1 VHSLERLC
9 YQRWRAQRPAPTTIF
24 GGAGIFPVRGG
35 AKLSETGR
43 VVMTKAERFQLVSE
57 RLDTY
62 PEQVIELQRQLVSR
76 VALGP
81 EVGGTGEAD
90 KAAFLTQVLE
100 SWGLAVHNYPALDD
114 RVPGGTRPNLVAYL
128 PGNRPEK
135 VWVLSHMDVVPPG
148 DLSLWESD
156 PFTLRV
162 DGDRLYG
169 RGTEDDHHGIVMSL
183 MAVRAFLDLGLTPE
197 RTLALALVA
206 DEETGN
212 ERGLAYVL
220 REHPGLFSPQDLIV
234 VPDAGSNDG
243 AMIEVAEKSI
253 LWLKV
258 TLLGQ
263 QGHASRPH
271 KAKNTLRAAAHVIVA
286 LDDLHREF
294 PRHNPLFR
302 PPMSTFEPTKK
313 EANVPNINTIPGRN
327 VFYLDCRVLP
337 DYDLTQ
343 VTERVRAIA
352 TAAAEKFGVTLEV
365 SPVQTLA
372 SAPPTAPDAPVVKAL
387 QQAIRQVYGREATPQ
402 GIGGGTVA
410 AFFRKAGLPAAVW
423 MTANDC
429 AHQPNEFCFLSHL
442 LGDAKV
448 LAHVCLMAE

>member
-1 VHSLERLC
+1 MTQAEKFRRL
-9 YQRWRAQRPAPTTIF
+9 T
-24 GGAGIFPVRGG
+24 
-35 AKLSETGR
+35 
-43 VVMTKAERFQLVSE
+43 E

-62 PEQVIELQRQLVSR
+62 SDQVVELQRQLVCR

-81 EVGGTGEAD
+81 EVGGVGEAD
-90 KAAFLTQVLE
+90 KAAFLAEVLK
-100 SWGLAVHNYPALDD
+100 SWGLEVHNYPAPDD

-128 PGNRPEK
+128 PGKRPEK
-135 VWVLSHMDVVPPG
+135 VWVLSHTDVVPPG
-148 DLSLWESD
+148 DVSLWESD

-183 MAVRAFLDLGLTPE
+183 MVVRAFLDLGLTPE

-212 ERGLAYVL
+212 DKGLAFLL
-220 REHPGLFSPQDLIV
+220 REHPGLFSPEDLII

-243 AMIEVAEKSI
+243 TMIEVAEKSI

-271 KAKNTLRAAAHVIVA
+271 KAKNTLRAAAYVIVA
-286 LDDLHREF
+286 LDDLQREF

-302 PPMSTFEPTKK
+302 PPMSTFEPTRK
-313 EANVPNINTIPGRN
+313 EANVPNINTIPGKN

-337 DYDLTQ
+337 EYDLAQ

-352 TAAAEKFGVTLEV
+352 TEAAGKFGVTVDVET
-365 SPVQTLA
+365 VQTLA
-372 SAPPTAPDAPVVKAL
+372 SAPPTSPEAPVVKAL
-387 QQAIRQVYGREATPQ
+387 QKAIRQVYGREALPQ

-410 AFFRKAGLPAAVW
+410 AFFRKAGLSAAVW

-448 LAHVCLMAE
+448 LAHVCLLAE

>member
-1 VHSLERLC
+1 
-9 YQRWRAQRPAPTTIF
+9 
-24 GGAGIFPVRGG
+24 
-35 AKLSETGR
+35 
-43 VVMTKAERFQLVSE
+43 MTKAERFRLVSE

-81 EVGGTGEAD
+81 EVGGAGEAD
-90 KAAFLTQVLE
+90 KALFLTELLQ
-100 SWGLAVHNYPALDD
+100 SWGLEVHNYPAPDD
-114 RVPGGTRPNLVAYL
+114 RVPAGSRPNLVAYL

-135 VWVLSHMDVVPPG
+135 VWVLSHTDVVPPG
-148 DLSLWESD
+148 DLSLWDAD

-169 RGTEDDHHGIVMSL
+169 RGAEDDHHGIVMSL
-183 MAVRAFLDLGLTPE
+183 MAVRAFLDLKITPA

-212 ERGLAYVL
+212 ARGLAYLL
-220 REHPGLFSPQDLIV
+220 REHPGLFAPRDLII
-234 VPDAGSNDG
+234 VPDAGRHDG
-243 AMIEVAEKSI
+243 TMIEVAEKSI

-294 PRHNPLFR
+294 PRHDPLFR

-337 DYDLTQ
+337 DYDLAQ
-343 VTERVRAIA
+343 VIERARAIGV
-352 TAAAEKFGVTLEV
+352 AAAEKFGVTLTVE
-365 SPVQTLA
+365 SVQTLA

-387 QQAIRQVYGREATPQ
+387 QRAVREVYGREATPQ

-410 AFFRKAGLPAAVW
+410 AFFRQAGLPAAVW

>member
-1 VHSLERLC
+1 
-9 YQRWRAQRPAPTTIF
+9 
-24 GGAGIFPVRGG
+24 
-35 AKLSETGR
+35 
-43 VVMTKAERFQLVSE
+43 MTQAEKFRRVSE

-62 PEQVIELQRQLVSR
+62 SEQVIELQRQMVSR

-90 KAAFLTQVLE
+90 KALFLTEVLE
-100 SWGLAVHNYPALDD
+100 SWGLEVHNYPAPDD
-114 RVPGGTRPNLVAYL
+114 RVPGGVRPNLVAYL
-128 PGNRPEK
+128 PGKKPEK

-148 DLSLWESD
+148 DPSLWESD
-156 PFTLRV
+156 PFILRV
-162 DGDRLYG
+162 EGDRLYG

-183 MAVRAFLDLGLTPE
+183 MAVRACLDLGITPE

-212 ERGLAYVL
+212 DKGLAYLL
-220 REHPGLFSPQDLIV
+220 REHPGLFSPQDLII

-243 AMIEVAEKSI
+243 TMIEVAEKSI

-302 PPMSTFEPTKK
+302 PPMSTFEPTRK
-313 EANVPNINTIPGRN
+313 EANVPNINTIPGKN

-337 DYDLTQ
+337 DYDLDQ
-343 VTERVRAIA
+343 VTEHVRAMA
-352 TAAAEKFGVTLEV
+352 TKAAGEFGVTVDVET
-365 SPVQTLA
+365 VQTLA
-372 SAPPTAPDAPVVKAL
+372 SAPPTSPEAPVVKAL
-387 QQAIRQVYGREATPQ
+387 EQAIQQVYGREALPQ

>member
-1 VHSLERLC
+1 
-9 YQRWRAQRPAPTTIF
+9 
-24 GGAGIFPVRGG
+24 
-35 AKLSETGR
+35 
-43 VVMTKAERFQLVSE
+43 MTRNEMFRLVSE

-62 PEQVIELQRQLVSR
+62 GEQVIQWQRELVSR

-81 EVGGTGEAD
+81 EVGGVGEDA
-90 KAAFLTQVLE
+90 KAAYLTELLQ
-100 SWGLAVHNYPALDD
+100 SWGLTVDNYPAPDD
-114 RVPGGTRPNLVAYL
+114 RVPGGWRPNLVACL
-128 PGNRPEK
+128 PGKKPDK

-148 DLSLWESD
+148 DMSLWHSD
-156 PFTLRV
+156 PYTLRV

-183 MAVRAFLDLGLTPE
+183 LAVKAFLDLDITPE
-197 RTLALALVA
+197 RSLALALVA

-212 ERGLAYVL
+212 EKGLVHVL
-220 REHPGLFSPQDLIV
+220 REQARLFSQGDLII
-234 VPDAGSNDG
+234 VPDAGRQDG
-243 AMIEVAEKSI
+243 TMIEVAEKSI

-286 LDDLHREF
+286 LDDLPREF

-302 PPMSTFEPTKK
+302 PPMSTFEPTRK

-337 DYDLTQ
+337 DYDLAQ
-343 VTERVRAIA
+343 VIQRVRALA
-352 TAAAEKFGVTLEV
+352 TAAADKFGVSLEV
-365 SPVQTLA
+365 ETVQALP

-387 QQAIRQVYGREATPQ
+387 QRAVRQVYGREATPQ

-448 LAHVCLMAE
+448 LAHVCLLAE

>member
-1 VHSLERLC
+1 
-9 YQRWRAQRPAPTTIF
+9 
-24 GGAGIFPVRGG
+24 
-35 AKLSETGR
+35 
-43 VVMTKAERFQLVSE
+43 M
-57 RLDTY
+57 
-62 PEQVIELQRQLVSR
+62 
-76 VALGP
+76 
-81 EVGGTGEAD
+81 
-90 KAAFLTQVLE
+90 
-100 SWGLAVHNYPALDD
+100 
-114 RVPGGTRPNLVAYL
+114 PGGVRPNLVAYL
-128 PGNRPEK
+128 PGKRPEK

-162 DGDRLYG
+162 EGDRLYG

-183 MAVRAFLDLGLTPE
+183 MAVRAFLDLGITPE

-212 ERGLAYVL
+212 DKGLAYLL
-220 REHPGLFSPQDLIV
+220 REHPGLFSPQDLII

-243 AMIEVAEKSI
+243 TMIEVAEKSI

-302 PPMSTFEPTKK
+302 PPMSTFEPTRK
-313 EANVPNINTIPGRN
+313 EANVPNINTIPGKN

-337 DYDLTQ
+337 DYDLDQ
-343 VTERVRAIA
+343 VTGRVRAMA
-352 TAAAEKFGVTLEV
+352 TEAAGEIRGHRGRGNGADPGQRPAHRAGGPGGQ
-365 SPVQTLA
+365 SPGA
-372 SAPPTAPDAPVVKAL
+372 GHS
-387 QQAIRQVYGREATPQ
+387 
-402 GIGGGTVA
+402 
-410 AFFRKAGLPAAVW
+410 AGLRPGSSPPGDRRRHRGRLLSEGRVARGGLDDRQRLRPPAQRVLF
-423 MTANDC
+423 
-429 AHQPNEFCFLSHL
+429 PEPS
-442 LGDAKV
+442 LGGRQGAGSRLPDGG
-448 LAHVCLMAE
+448 LAERR

>member
-1 VHSLERLC
+1 
-9 YQRWRAQRPAPTTIF
+9 
-24 GGAGIFPVRGG
+24 
-35 AKLSETGR
+35 
-43 VVMTKAERFQLVSE
+43 MTRDEMFRLVSE

-62 PEQVIELQRQLVSR
+62 QEQVIEWQRQLVAR

-81 EVGGTGEAD
+81 EVGGVGEDD
-90 KAAFLTQVLE
+90 KAAYLTDLLQ
-100 SWGLAVHNYPALDD
+100 SWGLRVDNYPAPDD
-114 RVPGGTRPNLVAYL
+114 RVPGGTRPNLVTYL
-128 PGNRPEK
+128 PGKKPDK

-148 DLSLWESD
+148 DMSLWQSD

-183 MAVRAFLDLGLTPE
+183 LAVKAFLDLNLTPE
-197 RTLALALVA
+197 RTLGLALVA

-212 ERGLAYVL
+212 EKGLVHLLQEQA
-220 REHPGLFSPQDLIV
+220 RLFSGRDLII
-234 VPDAGSNDG
+234 VPDAGRQDG
-243 AMIEVAEKSI
+243 TMIEVAEKSI

-286 LDDLHREF
+286 LDDLQREF

-302 PPMSTFEPTKK
+302 PPMSTFEPTRK
-313 EANVPNINTIPGRN
+313 EANVPNINTIPGRD

-337 DYDLTQ
+337 DYDLAQ
-343 VTERVRAIA
+343 VIQRVRALA
-352 TAAAEKFGVTLEV
+352 TAAADKFGVSLEV
-365 SPVQTLA
+365 ETVQALP

-448 LAHVCLMAE
+448 LAHVCLLAK

>member
-1 VHSLERLC
+1 M
-9 YQRWRAQRPAPTTIF
+9 
-24 GGAGIFPVRGG
+24 
-35 AKLSETGR
+35 
-43 VVMTKAERFQLVSE
+43 MTQAEKFRLVSE

-62 PEQVIELQRQLVSR
+62 AGQVIELQRQMVSR

-81 EVGGTGEAD
+81 EVGGVGEAD
-90 KAAFLTQVLE
+90 KAAFLMEVLK
-100 SWGLAVHNYPALDD
+100 SWGLEGRDYPAPDD
-114 RVPGGTRPNLVAYL
+114 RVPGGVRPNLVAYL
-128 PGNRPEK
+128 PGKRPEK

-148 DLSLWESD
+148 DLSLWETD
-156 PFTLRV
+156 PFTLWV
-162 DGDRLYG
+162 EGDRLYG

-183 MAVRAFLDLGLTPE
+183 MAVRAFLDLGITPE

-212 ERGLAYVL
+212 DKGLAYLL
-220 REHPGLFSPQDLIV
+220 REHPGLFSPQDLII

-243 AMIEVAEKSI
+243 TMIEVAEKSI

-271 KAKNTLRAAAHVIVA
+271 KAKNTLRATAHVIVA
-286 LDDLHREF
+286 LDDLQREF

-302 PPMSTFEPTKK
+302 PPMSTFEPTRK
-313 EANVPNINTIPGRN
+313 EANVPNINTIPGKN

-337 DYDLTQ
+337 EYDLAQ
-343 VTERVRAIA
+343 VTERVRAMA
-352 TAAAEKFGVTLEV
+352 TEAAGKFGVTVDVET
-365 SPVQTLA
+365 VQTLA
-372 SAPPTAPDAPVVKAL
+372 SAPPTSPEAPVVKAL
-387 QQAIRQVYGREATPQ
+387 EQAIRQVYDREALPQ

>member
-1 VHSLERLC
+1 M
-9 YQRWRAQRPAPTTIF
+9 TT
-24 GGAGIFPVRGG
+24 
-35 AKLSETGR
+35 
-43 VVMTKAERFQLVSE
+43 AESFRLVSE

-62 PEQVIELQRQLVSR
+62 QEHVIELQRQLVSR

-81 EVGGTGEAD
+81 EVGGTGEVD

-100 SWGLAVHNYPALDD
+100 SWGLEVHNYQAPDD
-114 RVPGGTRPNLVAYL
+114 RVPGGVRPNLVAYL
-128 PGNRPEK
+128 PGKRPEK
-135 VWVLSHMDVVPPG
+135 VWVLSHTDVVPPG
-148 DLSLWESD
+148 DLSLWDSD

-183 MAVRAFLDLGLTPE
+183 MAVRAFLDLKITPE
-197 RTLALALVA
+197 RTIALALVA

-212 ERGLAYVL
+212 ERGLAYLV
-220 REHPGLFSPQDLIV
+220 RQHPDLFSPQDLII

-243 AMIEVAEKSI
+243 TMIEVAEKSI
-253 LWLKV
+253 IWLKL

-271 KAKNTLRAAAHVIVA
+271 KSKNTLRAAAHVIVA
-286 LDDLHREF
+286 LDDLQQDF

-313 EANVPNINTIPGRN
+313 EANVPNINTIPGKN

-337 DYDLTQ
+337 DYDPAQ
-343 VTERVRAIA
+343 VIERVRAIG
-352 TAAAEKFGVTLEV
+352 TAAAARFGVSLEV
-365 SPVQTLA
+365 APVQILA
-372 SAPPTAPDAPVVKAL
+372 AAPPTSPEAPVVKAL
-387 QQAIRQVYGREATPQ
+387 QQAIREVYGREATPQ

-410 AFFRKAGLPAAVW
+410 AFFRQQGLPAAVW

-442 LGDAKV
+442 LGDAKI

>member
-1 VHSLERLC
+1 MTQAEKFQRL
-9 YQRWRAQRPAPTTIF
+9 I
-24 GGAGIFPVRGG
+24 
-35 AKLSETGR
+35 
-43 VVMTKAERFQLVSE
+43 E

-62 PEQVIELQRQLVSR
+62 PDQVVELQRQLVSR

-81 EVGGTGEAD
+81 EVGGVGEAD
-90 KAAFLTQVLE
+90 KAAFLAEVLK
-100 SWGLAVHNYPALDD
+100 SWGLEVDNYPAPDD
-114 RVPGGTRPNLVAYL
+114 RVPGGSRPNLVAYL
-128 PGNRPEK
+128 PGKRPEK

-156 PFTLRV
+156 PYTLRV

-212 ERGLAYVL
+212 DKGLAYLL
-220 REHPGLFSPQDLIV
+220 REHPGLFSPEDLII

-243 AMIEVAEKSI
+243 TMIEVAEKSI

-286 LDDLHREF
+286 LDDLHHEV

-302 PPMSTFEPTKK
+302 PPMSTFEPTRK
-313 EANVPNINTIPGRN
+313 EANVPNINTIPGKN

-337 DYDLTQ
+337 EYDLAQ

-352 TAAAEKFGVTLEV
+352 TEAAGKFGVTVDVET
-365 SPVQTLA
+365 VQTLA
-372 SAPPTAPDAPVVKAL
+372 SAPPTAPEAPVVKAL
-387 QQAIRQVYGREATPQ
+387 TQAIRQVYGREALPQ

-448 LAHVCLMAE
+448 LAHVCLLAE